1 MVWHTLHEMHRV
13 VLRMTQRC
21 WCGRDLLVRTEL
33 ANRRGGYNFEFVHE
47 GLKYSASVR
56 EHNGKPLEIFLNS
69 GKIDSSNDLI
79 ARDAAI
85 VISIMLQYGVPLS
98 ALAQS
103 ALGKN
108 ADGSSSSPIGA
119 LIEILARQ
127 EAERGKNNV

>member
-1 MVWHTLHEMHRV
+1 
-13 VLRMTQRC
+13 MTQRC

-33 ANRRGGYNFEFVHE
+33 ANRRAGHNFEFSHE

-56 EHNGKPLEIFLNS
+56 EHNGRPLEVFLNCS
-69 GKIDSSNDLI
+69 KIDSASDLV

-85 VISIMLQYGVPLS
+85 VLSIMLQYGIPISV
-98 ALAQS
+98 LAAS

-119 LIEILARQ
+119 LIEILAKQ
-127 EAERGKNNV
+127 EAERSGQ

>member
-1 MVWHTLHEMHRV
+1 
-13 VLRMTQRC
+13 MTNKC
-21 WCGRDLLVRTEL
+21 WCGRELLQRTEL
-33 ANRRGGYNFEFVHE
+33 ANRRGGYNFEFSHE

-56 EHNGKPLEIFLNS
+56 EHKGRPLEVFLNCS
-69 GKIDSSNDLI
+69 KIDSASDLV

-85 VISIMLQYGVPLS
+85 MLSIMLQYGVPIS

-108 ADGSSSSPIGA
+108 VDGSSSSPIGA

-127 EAERGKNNV
+127 EAQRGKDSI

>member
-1 MVWHTLHEMHRV
+1 
-13 VLRMTQRC
+13 MTQRC

-33 ANRRGGYNFEFVHE
+33 ANRRGGYNFEFSHE

-56 EHNGKPLEIFLNS
+56 EHKGRPLEVFLNCS
-69 GKIDSSNDLI
+69 KIDSASDLV

-85 VISIMLQYGVPLS
+85 MLSIMLQYGVPLS

-108 ADGSSSSPIGA
+108 LDGSSSSPIGA
-119 LIEILARQ
+119 LIEILAKQ
-127 EAERGKNNV
+127 EAQRGEQQK